1 MPVPDSIK
9 TLFSALLVP
18 PALLYGAGMRLAR
31 RLATPC
37 DPGLPCVGVGG
48 MRPGL
53 SGTVLVT
60 SWILGWAGHHGL
72 GTAVIASPRRGG
84 RAPQTLRAT
93 PGADPGVID
102 AQAIAL
108 SMYAPRAAV
117 LCDPDPARAVE
128 SAVGAFRPDLL
139 VAHDGLSRPSPA
151 RNLQIVVLGQD
162 DLTTGFGRPIPAG
175 HWREDASALRRADL
189 FAVYMPP
196 GRFAEQAGLIEK
208 RLSRYGKPVICVSP
222 RAWRLRR
229 ADGRQT
235 AQNFGD
241 EPYLLLTTESERRT
255 TPEALSALLPAPRLS
270 VIFPDGHRFTVQE
283 LRQVVHDAARLKCP
297 RVVCPP
303 VTAIRLA
310 SRLAAQDAQA
320 PQDGGGAATLWTY
333 DPDVVFGPSL
343 PPGESFRDWW
353 QAAWERIAGHPA
365 AAPPA
370 VAPPPADA
378 LRHAPAPDHEPAG
391 EPHPP
396 EKKDAPEAE

>member
-1 MPVPDSIK
+1 MPVPDSLK
-9 TLFSALLVP
+9 TLFSTLLVP
-18 PALLYGAGMRLAR
+18 PALLYGFGMRLAR
-31 RLATPC
+31 RLATPL
-37 DPGLPCVGVGG
+37 DPGRPCVGVGG

-117 LCDPDPARAVE
+117 LCDPDPGRALE
-128 SAVGAFRPDLL
+128 SALGAFRPDLL

-151 RNLQIVVLGQD
+151 RDLQIVVLGQD
-162 DLTTGFGRPIPAG
+162 DLTTGFNRPIPAG
-175 HWREDASALRRADL
+175 RWREDASALRRADL

-196 GRFAEQAGLIEK
+196 GRFAEQAGLMEK

-222 RAWRLRR
+222 RAWRLRQ

-235 AQNFGD
+235 ARDFGD

-255 TPEALSALLPAPRLS
+255 TPEALSALLPAPRFS
-270 VIFPDGHRFTVQE
+270 VIFSDGHRFTVQE
-283 LRQVVHDAARLKCP
+283 LRQVLSDAARLKCP

-310 SRLAAQDAQA
+310 PRLAALAAQDG
-320 PQDGGGAATLWTY
+320 QDGGRAATLWTY

-343 PPGESFRDWW
+343 PQGESFRDWW
-353 QAAWERIAGHPA
+353 LAAWERIAGHSTTDTPR
-365 AAPPA
+365 AAPPSA
-370 VAPPPADA
+370 AAEDGQTDDAPSGEIPP
-378 LRHAPAPDHEPAG
+378 R
-391 EPHPP
+391 
-396 EKKDAPEAE
+396 EKKDAPEAQ